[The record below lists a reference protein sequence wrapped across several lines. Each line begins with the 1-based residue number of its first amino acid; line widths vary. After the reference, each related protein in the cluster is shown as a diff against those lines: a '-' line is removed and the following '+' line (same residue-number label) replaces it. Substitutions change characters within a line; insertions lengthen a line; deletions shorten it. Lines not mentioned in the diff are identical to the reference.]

1 MMRNFQKKWLALLGA
16 VGVVFILFMWQT
28 KQQAVQPTVKLDTNV
43 KSEERKSKLKV
54 AESNGQKKT
63 IMIDIKGA
71 VYREGVYEVGAG
83 ARVKDGIE
91 KAGGFLPEADMGKV
105 NLAQLMQDQMLL
117 YVPRKGEQVQG
128 ANLPSGRKE
137 EKIQINVAS
146 KEQLEKIM
154 GIGPRKAEN
163 ILKYREE
170 HGPFQKMED
179 LLEVDGIGEKS
190 LEKIKDKI
198 IIP

>member
-1 MMRNFQKKWLALLGA
+1 MMQNFQKKWIALLGA

-28 KQQAVQPTVKLDTNV
+28 KQQAMQPTTKIDTNV
-43 KSEERKSKLKV
+43 NSEESKDKLKV
-54 AESNGQKKT
+54 AESKEQKKT
-63 IMIDIKGA
+63 IVIDIKGA
-71 VYREGVYEVGAG
+71 VHHEGVYEMEMG
-83 ARVKDGIE
+83 ARVKDGVE
-91 KAGGFLPEADMGKV
+91 KAGGFLPEADMAKV

-117 YVPRKGEQVQG
+117 YVPKKGEQVQA
-128 ANLPSGRKE
+128 ANLSSEQEG
-137 EKIQINVAS
+137 KIQINVAP
-146 KEQLEKIM
+146 KEQLEKIT

-163 ILKYREE
+163 IMKYREE
-170 HGPFQKMED
+170 HGPFQKIED

>member
-1 MMRNFQKKWLALLGA
+1 MQNFQKKWLALLGA

-43 KSEERKSKLKV
+43 KSEERKGKLKV

-91 KAGGFLPEADMGKV
+91 KAGGFLPEADMEKV

-128 ANLPSGRKE
+128 ANLPSGRQE

-146 KEQLEKIM
+146 KEQLEKIT

>member
-1 MMRNFQKKWLALLGA
+1 MMQNFQKKWLALLGA

-28 KQQAVQPTVKLDTNV
+28 KQQAMQPTTKIDTNV
-43 KSEERKSKLKV
+43 KSEESKDKLKV
-54 AESNGQKKT
+54 AESKEQKKT

-71 VYREGVYEVGAG
+71 VHHEGVYEMEMG
-83 ARVKDGIE
+83 ARVKDGVE
-91 KAGGFLPEADMGKV
+91 KAGGFLPEADMAKV

-117 YVPRKGEQVQG
+117 YVPKKGEQVQA
-128 ANLPSGRKE
+128 ANLPSGQE
-137 EKIQINVAS
+137 GKIQINVAP
-146 KEQLEKIM
+146 KEQLEKIT

-163 ILKYREE
+163 IMKYREE
-170 HGPFQKMED
+170 HGPFQKIED

>member
-1 MMRNFQKKWLALLGA
+1 MQNFQKKWFALLGA
-16 VGVVFILFMWQT
+16 IGVVFILFMWQT
-28 KQQAVQPTVKLDTNV
+28 KQQAEQPTVKVNPNV
-43 KSEERKSKLKV
+43 KSEENKSKLK
-54 AESNGQKKT
+54 ATESKEQKKT
-63 IMIDIKGA
+63 IVIDVKGA
-71 VYREGVYEVGAG
+71 VHREGVYEMGMG

-91 KAGGFLPEADMGKV
+91 KAGGFLPEADSEKV

-117 YVPRKGEQVQG
+117 YVPKKGEQVQG
-128 ANLPSGRKE
+128 TNLPSGQE
-137 EKIQINVAS
+137 GKIQINVAS
-146 KEQLEKIM
+146 KEQLEKIT

-163 ILKYREE
+163 IMKYREE

>member
-1 MMRNFQKKWLALLGA
+1 MQNFQKKWLALLGA

-28 KQQAVQPTVKLDTNV
+28 KQQAMQPTTKIDTNV
-43 KSEERKSKLKV
+43 NSEESKDKLKV
-54 AESNGQKKT
+54 AESKEQKKT
-63 IMIDIKGA
+63 IVIDIKGA
-71 VYREGVYEVGAG
+71 VHHEGVYEMEMG
-83 ARVKDGIE
+83 ARVKDGVE
-91 KAGGFLPEADMGKV
+91 KAGGFLPEADMAKV

-117 YVPRKGEQVQG
+117 YVPKKGEQVQA
-128 ANLPSGRKE
+128 ANLPSEQEG
-137 EKIQINVAS
+137 KIQINVAP
-146 KEQLEKIM
+146 KEQLEKIT

-163 ILKYREE
+163 IMKYREE
-170 HGPFQKMED
+170 HGPFQKIED

>member
-1 MMRNFQKKWLALLGA
+1 MMQNFQKKGLVLLGA

-43 KSEERKSKLKV
+43 KSEERKGKLKV
-54 AESNGQKKT
+54 AESNEQKKT

-71 VYREGVYEVGAG
+71 VHREGVYEVGAG

-91 KAGGFLPEADMGKV
+91 KAGGFLPEADMEKV

-117 YVPRKGEQVQG
+117 YVPKKGEQVQG
-128 ANLPSGRKE
+128 ANLPSGRQE

-146 KEQLEKIM
+146 KEQLEKIT

>member
-1 MMRNFQKKWLALLGA
+1 MQNFQKKWLALLGA
-16 VGVVFILFMWQT
+16 VGVVFILFIWQT
-28 KQQAVQPTVKLDTNV
+28 KQQAEQPTVKVNSNV
-43 KSEERKSKLKV
+43 KSEEGKSKLELK
-54 AESNGQKKT
+54 ELKEQKKI

-71 VYREGVYEVGAG
+71 VHREGVYEMGVG
-83 ARVKDGIE
+83 ARVKDGVE
-91 KAGGFLPEADMGKV
+91 KAGGFLPEADSAKV

-117 YVPRKGEQVQG
+117 YIPKKGEQVQG
-128 ANLPSGRKE
+128 ANLPSGQE
-137 EKIQINVAS
+137 GKIQINVAS
-146 KEQLEKIM
+146 KEQLEKIT

-163 ILKYREE
+163 IMKYREE
-170 HGPFQKMED
+170 HGAFQKIED

>member
-1 MMRNFQKKWLALLGA
+1 MMQNFQKKWLALLGA
-16 VGVVFILFMWQT
+16 IGVVFILFIWQT
-28 KQQAVQPTVKLDTNV
+28 KQQAEQPDVRVNPNV
-43 KSEERKSKLKV
+43 KSEENKSKLK
-54 AESNGQKKT
+54 AIESKEQKKT
-63 IMIDIKGA
+63 IVIDVKGA
-71 VYREGVYEVGAG
+71 VHREGVYEMGMG

-91 KAGGFLPEADMGKV
+91 KAGGFLPEADITKV

-117 YVPRKGEQVQG
+117 YVPKKGEQVQG
-128 ANLPSGRKE
+128 ANLPSEQEG
-137 EKIQINVAS
+137 KIQINVAS
-146 KEQLEKIM
+146 KEQLEKIT

-163 ILKYREE
+163 IMKYREE